1 MFIKLNKVNKG
12 ANDDF
17 YLSEVRVNVSHISF
31 IAENQEVRNM
41 LIEGK
46 ISMNLNKLARFS
58 DVSITGPMGRQTITV
73 VGEPEVIES
82 KIISQNKQLLRG

>member
-12 ANDDF
+12 VNDDF

-41 LIEGK
+41 LVEGK
-46 ISMNLNKLARFS
+46 INMNLNKMARFS
-58 DVSITGPMGRQTITV
+58 DVSITGPAGRQTITV

>member
-12 ANDDF
+12 VNDDF

-41 LIEGK
+41 LVEGK
-46 ISMNLNKLARFS
+46 INMNLNKMARFS
-58 DVSITGPMGRQTITV
+58 DVSITGPSGRQTITV